1 MILPSPEEAA
11 LPCFEDG
18 CCAVCGMPLVFTL
31 DAEHPRLKTFICLY
45 MYGGVKY
52 GCRSCAD
59 EDRRQ
64 AMLLRHEAVTLED
77 VIRELTMAL
86 QAEDHQLL
94 WKVLPLAKRVE
105 AQEGPRF
112 RVQERLARLPGGV
125 RAMARVR
132 DMLNNCWLATSFDTS
147 PPSEEY
153 PAISLKLGA
162 RALKADRA
170 REVAEERL
178 RHLRE
183 FSNFSREDVRD
194 LLLQAKAEAWDA
206 VVSGGLHA
214 RLAAAERRVAELELE
229 LGRRRRRPMAP
240 G

>member
-153 PAISLKLGA
+153 PTISLKLGA